1 MAAAF
6 TVVVCCAYLC
16 VALDS
21 DGNSELYLEDNQL
34 SGSIPDSISTLTA
47 LT

>member
-1 MAAAF
+1 MPF
-6 TVVVCCAYLC
+6 KWLVVCCMYLC

-21 DGNSELYLEDNQL
+21 DGNRRLDLEWNQL

-47 LT
+47 LL